1 MTYLTAEPLVR
12 EAETFYRPREKML
25 SKGASC
31 LSDRELAALLINSGQ
46 RDRPVEEL
54 ARSLIDALDF
64 KGGALTLADIL
75 SIPGI
80 GHTKGCQIAGAMELF
95 RRRFN
100 YNRQPIKR
108 PGDVYP
114 LIRHYAERLQENFI
128 TVSLNGA
135 HEVITSRI
143 VSTGL
148 VNRTLV
154 HPREVFADPI
164 TDRAA
169 AVIIAHN
176 HPSGSLEPSGDDR
189 DITRRIKDAGQILGI
204 SVLDHLIITKNGY
217 YSFMES
223 GNFC

>member
-1 MTYLTAEPLVR
+1 MDYLTQEPLVR
-12 EAETFYRPREKML
+12 EAENMYRPREKML
-25 SKGASC
+25 NRGPVS

-46 RDRPVEEL
+46 RDHPVEDL
-54 ARSLIDALDF
+54 ARSLIDVLDL
-64 KGGALTLADIL
+64 KGANLCLGDIL
-75 SIPGI
+75 GIPGI

-100 YNRQPIKR
+100 YNRQTIRR

-114 LIRHYAERLQENFI
+114 LIRHYAERPQENFI

-143 VSTGL
+143 VSVGL

-169 AVIIAHN
+169 AVIVAHN
-176 HPSGSLEPSGDDR
+176 HPSGSLEPSSDDHE
-189 DITRRIKDAGQILGI
+189 ITRRMRDAGHILGI
-204 SVLDHLIITKNGY
+204 SVLDHLIITRSGY
-217 YSFMES
+217 FSFMENGVLS
-223 GNFC
+223 